1 MPQQHTTIPSRRQQQ
16 QRIRLNDLII
26 IPTTCQ
32 HLRLL
37 LFLISS
43 TLLSTTCHAVLHVI
57 RVPVLL
63 LLLLPLLVLVLL
75 LLLRV

>member
-1 MPQQHTTIPSRRQQQ
+1 MPQQHTTIPSGRQQQ
-16 QRIRLNDLII
+16 QCIRLDDLILL
-26 IPTTCQ
+26 PTTCQ

-43 TLLSTTCHAVLHVI
+43 TLLSTTCRHAVLHVI

-63 LLLLPLLVLVLL
+63 LLLLPLLVL
-75 LLLRV
+75 LLRV